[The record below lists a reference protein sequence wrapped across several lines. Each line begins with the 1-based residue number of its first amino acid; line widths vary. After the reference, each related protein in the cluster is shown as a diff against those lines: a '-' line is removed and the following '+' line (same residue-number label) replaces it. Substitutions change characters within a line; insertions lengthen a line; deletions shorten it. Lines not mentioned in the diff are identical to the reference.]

1 MIDEG
6 PQVSDTTTD
15 VNSPEAIAS
24 MVTLG
29 VIGAMGTFTFLPMVV
44 GTAVD
49 DLGFTS
55 QQAGLLASADRAPR
69 QRLFAFRRHGVVC
82 CTSRLTINRTDH
94 AHE

>member
-1 MIDEG
+1 MPDDSAQV
-6 PQVSDTTTD
+6 PQTTTD

-49 DLGFTS
+49 RRER
-55 QQAGLLASADRAPR
+55 LALA
-69 QRLFAFRRHGVVC
+69 
-82 CTSRLTINRTDH
+82 
-94 AHE
+94 